1 MTGKGG
7 EGSETNALYLARQNG
22 REGRRGSGLQKAA
35 PKCKWG
41 SKLVEVATEEG
52 RAMRG
57 GWGYSKRLRLCAGSP
72 MGIDSIQGTIHE

>member
-22 REGRRGSGLQKAA
+22 RKGRRGSVQKAA

-57 GWGYSKRLRLCAGSP
+57 GGVTLKGCGRALGGSHL
-72 MGIDSIQGTIHE
+72 GFDSIGTIHE